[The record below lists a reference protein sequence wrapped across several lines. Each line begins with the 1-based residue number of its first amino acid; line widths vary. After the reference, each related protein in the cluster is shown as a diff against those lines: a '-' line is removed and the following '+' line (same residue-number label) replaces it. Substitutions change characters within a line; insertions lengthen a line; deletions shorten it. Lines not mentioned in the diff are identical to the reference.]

1 MKRTII
7 PLIAGMILCMAPYLG
22 IAQVEIE
29 FTSFEVTNIT
39 NQHSSQDI
47 PLGVVLTGSPRDV
60 YMEITATIRNTS
72 DRPVNLVFSNK
83 DMRVGHLYY
92 SKTINDWVLQDRWPD
107 DFKDI
112 IRIAPNGTYQVFTR
126 KRWPEYYFI
135 EKSPLYYMSDI
146 ASNMRLYLL
155 RPSGEVIVSGT
166 AQKVIVNGVELNT
179 DPVVCKHCADSYT
192 LINNELMNEY
202 IQEQPWLFPSG
213 ITDELIREEFA
224 CNMLYTRKLYSMM
237 ALPEIARR

>member
-1 MKRTII
+1 MKRTFTQ
-7 PLIAGMILCMAPYLG
+7 LIVGIMLFVVPYLG

-47 PLGVVLTGSPRDV
+47 PIGVVLTGSPGDV

-83 DMRVGHLYY
+83 DIRIGHLYY
-92 SKTINDWVLQDRWPD
+92 SKTINDWILQDRWPD

-112 IRIAPNGTYQVFTR
+112 IRIAPNGTYKVFTR
-126 KRWPEYYFI
+126 KRWPEYYFV

-155 RPSGEVIVSGT
+155 RPSGDVIVSGT
-166 AQKVIVNGVELNT
+166 AQKVIVNGRELNT
-179 DPVVCKHCADSYT
+179 NPVVCNHCADSYM
-192 LINNELMNEY
+192 LVNNELMSEY

-213 ITDELIREEFA
+213 INDELIRQEFA
-224 CNMLYTRKLYSMM
+224 CNMLYARKLCSMM
-237 ALPEIARR
+237 SLPEITRR